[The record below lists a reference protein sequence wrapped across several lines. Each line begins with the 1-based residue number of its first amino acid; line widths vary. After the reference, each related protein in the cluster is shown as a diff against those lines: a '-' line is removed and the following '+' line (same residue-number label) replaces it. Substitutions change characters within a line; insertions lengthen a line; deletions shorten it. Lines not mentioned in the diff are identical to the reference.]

1 MFIGRGTAL
10 ASVGLVVGL
19 VLASLPMRL
28 LSSLLFSVSPF
39 DPLTYAA
46 VVSALGLVVLVA
58 TWIPARHAT
67 TVDPMS
73 ALGAD

>member
-1 MFIGRGTAL
+1 
-10 ASVGLVVGL
+10 
-19 VLASLPMRL
+19 MRL
-28 LSSLLFSVSPF
+28 LSSLLFGVSPF